1 MSAVADAPVT
11 PPVDAAPAPPP
22 PASPSRLA
30 RFREL
35 VRPGGLHLGWVAL
48 IWLGIGA
55 VDEARQF
62 LRFQLVR
69 PDRDW
74 DWEISIVSRLFD
86 IAHWTVFTAVIY
98 LICRRW
104 TLGRGRGAGPVL
116 VHVAAA
122 CAFGMASTLLNWG
135 LAEALWKEYPL
146 ARFIGRV
153 FHANVLSYVAAA
165 AVCHLVIHARAAR
178 ERALRE
184 SELQERL
191 SVAQLQALKTQ
202 IEPHFLFNTLN
213 SVAQLIHENPAAAER
228 MLDSLADLLRL
239 TIDLGQASEVTLEQ
253 EVRILTAYLEIQR
266 MRFEDRLRFSLHVP
280 PELRDAL
287 VPSLVLQP
295 LVENSIRHGL
305 TPRAAPGNVR
315 VDASADEDGRLRLVV
330 TDDGVGLPGGGPPR
344 EGVGLKNTRA
354 RLQRLYGAAHRFEVR
369 PGAEGGAVATVLL
382 PFRRAADNH
391 GRQGRTA

>member
-1 MSAVADAPVT
+1 
-11 PPVDAAPAPPP
+11 
-22 PASPSRLA
+22 
-30 RFREL
+30 
-35 VRPGGLHLGWVAL
+35 
-48 IWLGIGA
+48 
-55 VDEARQF
+55 
-62 LRFQLVR
+62 
-69 PDRDW
+69 
-74 DWEISIVSRLFD
+74 
-86 IAHWTVFTAVIY
+86 
-98 LICRRW
+98 
-104 TLGRGRGAGPVL
+104 
-116 VHVAAA
+116 VAAA